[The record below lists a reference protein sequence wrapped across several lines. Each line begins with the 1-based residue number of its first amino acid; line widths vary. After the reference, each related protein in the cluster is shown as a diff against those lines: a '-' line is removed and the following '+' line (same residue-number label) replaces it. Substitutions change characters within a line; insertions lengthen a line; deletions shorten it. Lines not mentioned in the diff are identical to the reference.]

1 MRWLL
6 LVLLVTGCVTP
17 RPEEVV
23 VDTCSTQR
31 FSEWFAETEVKN
43 PTIQIHQQ
51 RFDGE
56 EAENLLAHYNNVEP
70 KSTYAA
76 EDLEF
81 TIVYTRGKP
90 GVVLVISSDG
100 CIMTMQMLMIQQV
113 MGMTLAPPETGTGI

>member
-6 LVLLVTGCVTP
+6 LVLLVTGCVTT
-17 RPEEVV
+17 PEPEVV

-31 FSEWFAETEVKN
+31 FGEWFAETEGKN
-43 PTIQIHQQ
+43 PNIKIHQQ
-51 RFDGE
+51 RFYGE
-56 EAENLLAHYNNVEP
+56 EEQNLLAHYNNSEP
-70 KSTYAA
+70 KSTYTA

-90 GVVLVISSDG
+90 GLILVISSNE

-113 MGMTLAPPETGTGI
+113 MAMTLAPPETGTGI